1 MPTLFWIWLAAAAVF
16 LIIELG
22 TPSLVFA
29 CFFAGCL
36 CAAIISLLTS
46 SYLAQ
51 IAVFA
56 GISIILIPLT
66 RPLARK
72 ITKPSPQKTNVDALV
87 NRPGVVT
94 KAIDPD
100 LDVGQVR
107 VDGQV
112 WQAVASQKIGEGAKI
127 IVNEIRGARLY
138 VSETKS
144 EKKD

>member
-1 MPTLFWIWLAAAAVF
+1 MPTLFWIWLAAAVVF

-29 CFFAGCL
+29 CFFVGCL
-36 CAAIISLLTS
+36 CGAITSLLTP
-46 SYLAQ
+46 SYLVQ

-87 NRPGVVT
+87 DRPGVVT
-94 KAIDPD
+94 KTIDPD
-100 LDVGQVR
+100 RDIGQVR

-112 WQAVASQKIGEGAKI
+112 WQAVAGQKIEEGAKI
-127 IVNEIRGARLY
+127 VVNEVRGARLY
-138 VSETKS
+138 VSESKT
-144 EKKD
+144 E